1 MNLFRSEEDAQNWSE
16 FAPGTEPGLM
26 PLSEAAKL
34 LSSPRHRDRL
44 KPDYVSTLSDSA
56 SQFIETLMAV
66 SGNNPFWDPR

>member
-1 MNLFRSEEDAQNWSE
+1 
-16 FAPGTEPGLM
+16 M

-44 KPDYVSTLSDSA
+44 KPDYVSTLSDSVP
-56 SQFIETLMAV
+56 QFIETLMAV

>member
-1 MNLFRSEEDAQNWSE
+1 MHLFRSEEDARNWSE
-16 FAPGTEPGLM
+16 FPRGTEPGLM

-34 LSSPRHRDRL
+34 LSSPRNRDRL
-44 KPDYVSTLSDSA
+44 KPDYVSTLTDSA